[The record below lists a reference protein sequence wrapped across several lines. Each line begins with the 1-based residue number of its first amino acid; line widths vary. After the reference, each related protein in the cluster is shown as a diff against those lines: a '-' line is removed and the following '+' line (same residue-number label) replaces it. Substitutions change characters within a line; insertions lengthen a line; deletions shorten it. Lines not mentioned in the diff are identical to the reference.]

1 MVGLDVGLKALVLPQ
16 DSERIKDMNKTGAMA
31 YCLFKKYRGGSF
43 NTGLKMYDSSAIAYL
58 LAPEMFTAEET
69 YLDVELAGSMTA
81 GCTVVDLKGYLHQDA
96 NATVCLDNNQ
106 DAVRQWFVD
115 SIQQCI

>member
-31 YCLFKKYRGGSF
+31 YCLFKKYRGEVSIRI
-43 NTGLKMYDSSAIAYL
+43 KMYDSSAIAYL

-69 YLDVELAGSMTA
+69 YLDVEACGQY
-81 GCTVVDLKGYLHQDA
+81 DK
-96 NATVCLDNNQ
+96 LDVQ
-106 DAVRQWFVD
+106 
-115 SIQQCI
+115 